1 MDSYGADVHPVVV
14 KPCKTGQKKYRRS
27 YAAVVTGKRPSKKGT
42 NSNHLAYKAWQERHG
57 IQKPKK
63 GNITIPPNIMNDES
77 AGDELEVFT
86 VRTKQGE
93 IPNIPL
99 FNRFASLSST
109 GIRDS

>member
-1 MDSYGADVHPVVV
+1 MDSCGADVHPVVV

-63 GNITIPPNIMNDES
+63 GNITIPSNIVNRPETKLDDFT
-77 AGDELEVFT
+77 AG
-86 VRTKQGE
+86 TKQRE

-99 FNRFASLSST
+99 VNRFAILSGT
-109 GIRDS
+109 GICDS